1 MLTKKKLTDNSHKE
15 ETTQLILRDFG
26 LAEPVKPFN
35 EQEMLDYLADAISY
49 MIEHKMDFLLSL
61 LYRLDVS
68 EQKIAHALMPGNNEP
83 ANRALA
89 ALVWER
95 QKQRV
100 ATKQAYPVQNP
111 SEWSWDDE

>member
-1 MLTKKKLTDNSHKE
+1 MTNNSHKE

-26 LAEPVKPFN
+26 LAQPERPFS

-68 EQKIAHALMPGNNEP
+68 EQKIASALMPGTNEP
-83 ANRALA
+83 ANVALA
-89 ALVWER
+89 KLVWER

-100 ATKQAYPVQNP
+100 TTKQAYPVQNP
-111 SEWSWDDE
+111 SNWTWDNE